1 MKYLIRILCITA
13 IVISAGCGTTPK
25 AKTYQTISAL
35 QTAVEISLGK
45 YQEWAVVQ
53 THTHPENL
61 AVVQSRDAKVDK
73 AITNYK
79 KAAISALTILKL
91 SDPPTETLLQSA
103 QAIFDI
109 INSILN

>member
-1 MKYLIRILCITA
+1 MKHLIKLLSIIA
-13 IVISAGCGTTPK
+13 IVVAVGCGTTPK

-35 QTAVEISLGK
+35 QTAVEISLEK
-45 YQEWAVVQ
+45 YQQWAVVQ

-61 AVVQSRDAKVDK
+61 SVVQARDAKVDK

-91 SDPPTETLLQSA
+91 SDPPTETMLQAA
-103 QAIFDI
+103 QALLDLT
-109 INSILN
+109 NSITN